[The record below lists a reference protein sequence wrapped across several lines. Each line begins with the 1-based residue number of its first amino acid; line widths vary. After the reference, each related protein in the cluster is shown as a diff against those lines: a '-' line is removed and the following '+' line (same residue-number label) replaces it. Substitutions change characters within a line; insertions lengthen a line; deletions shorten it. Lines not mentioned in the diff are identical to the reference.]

1 MKKVFSIFAAAMVCA
16 LMLVSCAK
24 SAFQNELDAINSA
37 LDSKDFATVID
48 NANKIIN
55 GTEQAAAA
63 DLVCAGTALNSVVVS
78 KQEAG
83 EIEAQEAIDLLNK
96 VSAAF
101 EAAKSKS
108 DYNAALATSKAAGVD
123 VEALATAIPATVA
136 SFQATIDAATQQA
149 EATEGEATEGE
160 ATEGAAEGEAT
171 EAVEAE

>member
-37 LDSKDFATVID
+37 LDTKDFATVID
-48 NANKIIN
+48 NANKIIS

-63 DLVCAGTALNSVVVS
+63 DLVCAGTALNSVVS
-78 KQEAG
+78 LKQEAG

-123 VEALATAIPATVA
+123 VEALAATIPASVA
-136 SFQATIDAATQQA
+136 SFQAAIDAAQA
-149 EATEGEATEGE
+149 EATEAEVEEGEATEGE
-160 ATEGAAEGEAT
+160 AEGEAT
-171 EAVEAE
+171 ETEAPKAE